1 MFRAFQWDKWRWLA
15 VVCQQPVG
23 TRQLE
28 MYARAK
34 RIFEADDDPAVNI
47 AAKVYIGSFASRA
60 RLVCWICHF
69 V

>member
-23 TRQLE
+23 TQQLE

-47 AAKVYIGSFASRA
+47 AAKVYRVLCF
-60 RLVCWICHF
+60 
-69 V
+69 